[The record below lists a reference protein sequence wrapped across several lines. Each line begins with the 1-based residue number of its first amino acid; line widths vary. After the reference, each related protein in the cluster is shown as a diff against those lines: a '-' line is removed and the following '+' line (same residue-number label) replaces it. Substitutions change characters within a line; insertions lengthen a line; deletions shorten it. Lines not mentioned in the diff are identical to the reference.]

1 MKRVPKPVF
10 FIVALLILAF
20 SFTAIFGISYY
31 NGDNKITVIKGVSD
45 IRWGIDIR
53 GGVEATFKP
62 AEKYDATEQQLQD
75 AKAIIELRMI
85 SQGIT
90 DYELY
95 ADTNNDRIIVRFPW
109 KSDEKNFDAL
119 AAINEISSTAEL
131 TFRAGGE
138 YATTELGS
146 DGNPVYK
153 TPTGDTETVLMKGN
167 MVAKATSGYINENGD
182 QKYVVDLELTKEGA
196 ETFKEITTN
205 YLNKQVSI
213 WMDDIMLSAPNVS
226 AVISDG
232 KAQIS
237 GNFTA
242 KTAADLAQK
251 INAGALPFKLETA
264 HYGNISPTLGE
275 NALTAM
281 GYAAVIA
288 FIVITIIMLV
298 FYRLPGF
305 IAIIAL
311 IGQMS
316 LSVAAVSGYF
326 TAIPSFTMTL
336 PGIAGLILS
345 IGMGVDCNVIT
356 AERIKEEMRG
366 GRTLDGALDKGTKNS
381 LTAIVDGNMTVVIV
395 SIILMLVFGPSN
407 ILSFIFG
414 ESTTGTIYS
423 FGFTLLVGVISN
435 FIMGIFFS
443 RLMLRSIAGFK
454 PLRKKWLFGG
464 AKND

>member
-31 NGDNKITVIKGVSD
+31 NGDNKNTVIKGVGD

-62 AEKYDATEQQLQD
+62 ADGYDATDRQLQD
-75 AKAIIELRMI
+75 AKAIIELRMV

-95 ADTNNDRIIVRFPW
+95 ADTNSDRIIVRFPW
-109 KSDEKNFDAL
+109 KSDEKDFDAM

-131 TFRAGGE
+131 TLRPGAA
-138 YATTELGS
+138 YTTTELGS

-153 TPTGDTETVLMKGN
+153 TPKGDTETVLMKGN
-167 MVAKATSGYINENGD
+167 MVSKATSGYINDNDGSR
-182 QKYVVDLELTKEGA
+182 KFVVDLELTNKGA
-196 ETFKEITTN
+196 ETFKDITTK
-205 YLNKQVSI
+205 YLNQQVSI

-226 AVISDG
+226 AVISNG

-237 GNFTA
+237 GNFTS
-242 KTAADLAQK
+242 KSAADLAQK
-251 INAGALPFKLETA
+251 INAGALPFKLETS

-281 GYAAVIA
+281 AYAAVIA
-288 FIVITIIMLV
+288 FIVIALIMII

-305 IAIIAL
+305 VAIIAL
-311 IGQMS
+311 MGQMA

-336 PGIAGLILS
+336 PGIAGIILNL
-345 IGMGVDCNVIT
+345 GMAVDANVIIY
-356 AERIKEEMRG
+356 ERIREELRVG
-366 GRTLDGALDKGTKNS
+366 KTLNAAVSSGYKHAV
-381 LTAIVDGNMTVVIV
+381 TAIVDA
-395 SIILMLVFGPSN
+395 N
-407 ILSFIFG
+407 ITTTDIDSDK
-414 ESTTGTIYS
+414 STGS
-423 FGFTLLVGVISN
+423 
-435 FIMGIFFS
+435 
-443 RLMLRSIAGFK
+443 K
-454 PLRKKWLFGG
+454 
-464 AKND
+464 